1 MDISRE
7 AIICSG
13 RHLATANE
21 ITLGKKPAG
30 FGGVCQ
36 GCEFEA
42 ACRAVRTEPAS
53 SALNLG
59 ATVGS
64 VQLDACGNEESTP
77 LNGGPALSYDDIPLV
92 MRVEGVLPILRV
104 KKPTVY
110 ELVRSGQLRSIRVGN
125 QIRIL
130 KQDLIAFIK
139 QEPAPGSEADYQQT
153 QNSAKE

>member
-13 RHLATANE
+13 RHLAAANE
-21 ITLGKKPAG
+21 ITLGKWPTG

-42 ACRAVRTEPAS
+42 ACRAARTEPAAS
-53 SALNLG
+53 VHNLG

-64 VQLDACGNEESTP
+64 VQLDACGNVESAP
-77 LNGGPALSYDDIPLV
+77 VDGGPALSFDDIPLV

-104 KKPTVY
+104 RKQTVY